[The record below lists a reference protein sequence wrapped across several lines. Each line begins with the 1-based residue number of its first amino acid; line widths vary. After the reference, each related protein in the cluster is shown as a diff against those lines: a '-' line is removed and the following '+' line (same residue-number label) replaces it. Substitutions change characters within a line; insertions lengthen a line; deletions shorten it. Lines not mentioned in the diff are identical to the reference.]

1 MNCLSASIPRLLR
14 RVVVV
19 GTSLVA
25 TAIVTAIVMAPAHA
39 ADAPTTTAATN
50 STPSTATSAA
60 SGKPSSEGPAP
71 SIGLIVKEI
80 AVGSTVSIRLS
91 DFTAKVLTVTVCGN
105 EGRRGSVDCNVPDA
119 KTVEVPSD
127 SKIFLAD
134 FIVTK
139 PPAPCPCIIQVAS
152 DRFDEVAVAAF
163 TLLGH
168 PIAPVVDSGKGTIPL
183 QVSIVAEPADDG
195 LWARARTSLA
205 GATWYDVT
213 VIVQNTSASVL
224 QGTAIAVE
232 VGRNTEDS
240 IKDVA
245 FPKID
250 DIAPRGTWRQ
260 TVRLRLPSPTYGTYV
275 WRATTTAFGLST
287 TATTTTKNQPTL
299 FVVLAGIFG
308 LAVLTLVVRLM
319 LRLARRLLRRRKP
332 PAVVSPPFT

>member
-1 MNCLSASIPRLLR
+1 MLR
-14 RVVVV
+14 RVIVV
-19 GTSLVA
+19 GASLVVSA
-25 TAIVTAIVMAPAHA
+25 LVNAIVMAPAHA
-39 ADAPTTTAATN
+39 ADAPTTTAATD
-50 STPSTATSAA
+50 STPSTTARVTP
-60 SGKPSSEGPAP
+60 GKPTSNGGGP
-71 SIGLIVKEI
+71 SVSLVVKEI

-127 SKIFLAD
+127 SKVFLAD

-139 PPAPCPCIIQVAS
+139 PPAPCPCIIQAAS

-168 PIAPVVDSGKGTIPL
+168 PIAPVVDSGKGIIPL

-213 VIVQNTSASVL
+213 VILQNTSASVL
-224 QGTAIAVE
+224 QGAAIAVE

-240 IKDVA
+240 IRDVA

-250 DIAPRGTWRQ
+250 DIGPRGTWRE
-260 TVRLRLPSPTYGTYV
+260 TVRLRLSSPVYGTYV

-308 LAVLTLVVRLM
+308 LAVLTLVVRLTFH
-319 LRLARRLLRRRKP
+319 LVRRLLRRRKR
-332 PAVVSPPFT
+332 PAIVSPPLT